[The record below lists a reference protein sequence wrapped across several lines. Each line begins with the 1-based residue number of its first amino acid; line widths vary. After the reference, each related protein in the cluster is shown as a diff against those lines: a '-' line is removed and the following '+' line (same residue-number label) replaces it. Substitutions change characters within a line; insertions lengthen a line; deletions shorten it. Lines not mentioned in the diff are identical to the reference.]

1 MICQKK
7 KQVRSEPDYG
17 NKGEFLQLPM
27 SGIIQKVSTH
37 KVKKRGQ
44 QNNRRKVTQGKRV
57 QPKKVMS
64 LTPNFSVTIFLL
76 LFIS

>member
-37 KVKKRGQ
+37 KVKKRG
-44 QNNRRKVTQGKRV
+44 
-57 QPKKVMS
+57 
-64 LTPNFSVTIFLL
+64 
-76 LFIS
+76 